1 MADIKIASDSGKLYA
16 GVDADLEIY
25 SNGSHS
31 YISNATAAHSIVLRT
46 RASGGATADAVTIDA
61 DKNVT
66 MTGTLGVTGAVTANA
81 GVVVDNIT
89 IDGTEIDL
97 SSGDLTIDVAGDIN
111 LDADGGDIVFKD
123 GGTAIGSFWN
133 ANSGDF
139 YIGSQVSDKDL

>member
-31 YISNATAAHSIVLRT
+31 YIANATAAHSIVLRT

-81 GVVVDNIT
+81 GVVNRTRKASTNKLLFIY
-89 IDGTEIDL
+89 
-97 SSGDLTIDVAGDIN
+97 LTPTSYRSII
-111 LDADGGDIVFKD
+111 IC
-123 GGTAIGSFWN
+123 
-133 ANSGDF
+133 
-139 YIGSQVSDKDL
+139 

>member
-46 RASGGATADAVTIDA
+46 RASGGATADAVTIDS

-66 MTGTLGVTGAVTANA
+66 IEGNLTVMVANRKILH
-81 GVVVDNIT
+81 GEELTVDYR
-89 IDGTEIDL
+89 EQSYL
-97 SSGDLTIDVAGDIN
+97 EQPK
-111 LDADGGDIVFKD
+111 GGWVK
-123 GGTAIGSFWN
+123 
-133 ANSGDF
+133 
-139 YIGSQVSDKDL
+139 